1 VTSTQSMAYSF
12 QPLDEA
18 LDSLGINYI
27 DGVPVKI
34 AEKYKINCDLKEVE
48 NIINNTQPKLSCLQS
63 DYDTCFEKKVLQ
75 DLEQYQ
81 INKTQ
86 KLQERKDRIAQFD
99 KRREEEKERI
109 RQEEEKRKLEEE
121 LRIQEE
127 EKRRAEEEEER
138 LREEKLELLRQK
150 EEQERKALED
160 ERIRLLEI
168 ERERKKSQ
176 MEAEAVTHQEAPAA
190 VNNTCS
196 EANVNV
202 TEDLEQEWKQF
213 EELRKEEWKKFDRER
228 AGSEASDVSRS
239 NDSRSRHTSTD
250 VHNNQTTNLNQTGG
264 VVEKSLP
271 NNISTHVQGEKIDV
285 SENVKTVIN
294 NLPATAASLKHPT
307 IPTNFNFKDFEAET
321 DVFADME
328 LKTINEMAELS
339 TILAASKPIVTP
351 SSSSAANLPQQSSQ
365 PHYQQQQ
372 LLLQQQARAGGQ
384 INGGFQTN
392 FLFRLPHQQQVN
404 QTASPIL
411 NYSRAPYNPPNGAT
425 TMYQMANNGQ
435 PIRYP
440 SPTPTGG
447 MLPSSTNNP
456 TLVSTSSSN
465 QIQQPAIYSSGH
477 NTFSTHQAYSGMS
490 SSSAYV
496 PTTSGGYT
504 TSSITTMPNSV
515 YRYTNVTNQQANMK
529 SSGGV
534 SGYSAS
540 NTNIPVNWQLP
551 TQGVPFNQSL
561 GSNVTRTQ
569 PQVANSG
576 MSSNYNN
583 VTSQAYNNQFLV
595 HNGYSSHSSTQDD
608 PRSRGAEGGSRSKST
623 DRASVEASPD
633 SSEDSPAELKPSRS
647 VGDIL
652 SQLQE
657 EARSLAE
664 LKRKQMQTPPP
675 PTSASKPKAGMENW
689 TPWPDIETKN
699 PNDILQG
706 LGEKEAQMCRQLHEM
721 GFPLQRLA
729 KGARSYGA
737 DSQKLLNFCVAVDK
751 LVDRGYREDACLEAV
766 ILYPE
771 DETKTR
777 RHLDGFT
784 KLAELGFDKDN
795 IHQALNNSDQDY
807 QKALEKLI

>member
-1 VTSTQSMAYSF
+1 MAYSF

-18 LDSLGINYI
+18 LDSLGISYI

-34 AEKYKINCDLKEVE
+34 ADKYKVNCDLKEVE

-86 KLQERKDRIAQFD
+86 KVQDRKNRIAQFD

-109 RQEEEKRKLEEE
+109 RQEEERRKIEEQQ
-121 LRIQEE
+121 RIQEE
-127 EKRRAEEEEER
+127 EKRKAEEEEER
-138 LREEKLELLRQK
+138 LREEKLELLRQN

-176 MEAEAVTHQEAPAA
+176 IETEAATQQETSGAA
-190 VNNTCS
+190 TDDTTS
-196 EANVNV
+196 EANVNL

-228 AGSEASDVSRS
+228 TSSEASDISRS
-239 NDSRSRHTSTD
+239 NDSRSRHTSSD
-250 VHNNQTTNLNQTGG
+250 CYNNQTTNVIQTGG
-264 VVEKSLP
+264 ALEQSLP
-271 NNISTHVQGEKIDV
+271 KNISASVQGEKQEV
-285 SENVKTVIN
+285 SSGNMFSQNSNTVIN
-294 NLPATAASLKHPT
+294 NLPTASNKQPA

-339 TILAASKPIVTP
+339 TILGASKPIVAPNT
-351 SSSSAANLPQQSSQ
+351 SSATSHQQQTSQ
-365 PHYQQQQ
+365 PYYQQQ

-384 INGGFQTN
+384 LNGGFQTN
-392 FLFRLPHQQQVN
+392 FLFRLPQQPQVN
-404 QTASPIL
+404 QTASPIP
-411 NYSRAPYNPPNGAT
+411 NYSRTPYIPPTGT
-425 TMYQMANNGQ
+425 TSMYQMASNGQ
-435 PIRYP
+435 QVRYT

-447 MLPSSTNNP
+447 MLPSSTNNQIM
-456 TLVSTSSSN
+456 VSTSSNN
-465 QIQQPAIYSSGH
+465 QIQQPVVYSTGH

-490 SSSAYV
+490 SSSGYI
-496 PTTSGGYT
+496 PTSSGGYT

-529 SSGGV
+529 NPGGG
-534 SGYSAS
+534 GYVGA
-540 NTNIPVNWQLP
+540 NTNLPVNWQLP
-551 TQGVPFNQSL
+551 AQGGHFSQPF
-561 GSNVTRTQ
+561 GPNVTSTQ
-569 PQVANSG
+569 PQVVNSS
-576 MSSNYNN
+576 MRSNYSN
-583 VTSQAYNNQFLV
+583 VSSQAYNNQFSV
-595 HNGYSSHSSTQDD
+595 HNGYSSHSSTQGDD
-608 PRSRGAEGGSRSKST
+608 SRSRTNEGGSRSKST

-675 PTSASKPKAGMENW
+675 PTSAAKPKAGMENW
-689 TPWPDIETKN
+689 TPWPDIEPQN
-699 PNDILQG
+699 SNIVLQG
-706 LGEKEAQMCRQLHEM
+706 LEEKEVKMCRKLHEM
-721 GFPLQRLA
+721 GFPLPRLA

-737 DSQKLLNFCVAVDK
+737 DSQKLLNYCVAVDK
-751 LVDRGYREDACLEAV
+751 LVERGYREDACLEAV
-766 ILYPE
+766 ILYPD
-771 DETKTR
+771 DEAKTR
-777 RHLDGFT
+777 KHLDGFT
-784 KLAELGFDKDN
+784 KLTELGFDKDN